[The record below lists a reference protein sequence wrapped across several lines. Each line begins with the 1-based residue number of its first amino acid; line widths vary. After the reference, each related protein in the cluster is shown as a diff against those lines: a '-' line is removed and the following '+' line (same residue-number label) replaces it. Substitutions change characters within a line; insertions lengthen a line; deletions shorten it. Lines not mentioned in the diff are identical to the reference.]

1 MSCGV
6 EFRLSQDNR
15 SLTVEARWH
24 WESAE
29 PRPSESG
36 YLIFQEIRRSESR
49 CFACCAPPFLT
60 RTGTS
65 WNSLPMAAALSPERP
80 FTVPIQGE
88 FDGIAPTGR
97 QVAIRVIDIV
107 RIAGNQLK
115 EHWNVIDVNG
125 RFEQLS

>member
-1 MSCGV
+1 
-6 EFRLSQDNR
+6 
-15 SLTVEARWH
+15 
-24 WESAE
+24 
-29 PRPSESG
+29 
-36 YLIFQEIRRSESR
+36 
-49 CFACCAPPFLT
+49 
-60 RTGTS
+60 
-65 WNSLPMAAALSPERP
+65 MAAALSPERP